1 MLLSRRSWQLTEPK
15 QAIKMGDLVIE
26 EVVSTRC
33 VGVQIHNALKWDH
46 HVSELAKSFAQKL
59 NLLKTTSCLDRREL
73 ISILVL
79 FCPLLRMWSSTF
91 LKSGIY
97 T

>member
-46 HVSELAKSFAQKL
+46 HVSELAK
-59 NLLKTTSCLDRREL
+59 
-73 ISILVL
+73 
-79 FCPLLRMWSSTF
+79 
-91 LKSGIY
+91 
-97 T
+97 

>member
-33 VGVQIHNALKWDH
+33 VGVQIDNALKWDH
-46 HVSELAKSFAQKL
+46 HVRALSL
-59 NLLKTTSCLDRREL
+59 NT
-73 ISILVL
+73 ISG
-79 FCPLLRMWSSTF
+79 SSLHLGKFPICRSWGFTV
-91 LKSGIY
+91 
-97 T
+97 